1 MTRAPCFASQLT
13 GACYLDVKSMLNNG
27 AAYAYAQFGWGNAVE
42 LETIDLRCC
51 VPKIVAV
58 LICLLM

>member
-1 MTRAPCFASQLT
+1 MKR
-13 GACYLDVKSMLNNG
+13 MLNNG
-27 AAYAYAQFGWGNAVE
+27 AAYAYAQLGWGNAVE
-42 LETIDLRCC
+42 PETIDLACC

>member
-1 MTRAPCFASQLT
+1 MTRTPCFASQLT